1 MTDIPQEVTDI
12 PQQVVG
18 YTVDGDRYLNITN
31 RCTLQCDRC
40 PKNQGDWTCR
50 GHDLQ
55 LHREPTVSEMLD
67 AVGDPLVWNR
77 VVFSGYGEPSLR
89 LYDMLEVSRRVHALG
104 GKVHLATDG
113 LTSIFFGR
121 DIAPDLEGN
130 VDTLVVALRAQDGE
144 TYEKI
149 CKSKIQRAH
158 NAVIEFI
165 RRAKEFVPNVTVTA
179 MADTE
184 GVDLDAC
191 QRLAEDLEVDF
202 ISRSPSHY
210 CC

>member
-1 MTDIPQEVTDI
+1 MTDSEVI
-12 PQQVVG
+12 EVPQQVIG
-18 YTVDGDRYLNITN
+18 YTINGDRYLNITN
-31 RCTLQCDRC
+31 RCTLQCDCC
-40 PKNQGDWTCR
+40 PKKQGDWMCH
-50 GHDLQ
+50 GQDLQ

-67 AVGDPLVWNR
+67 AVGSPLDWNY
-77 VVFSGYGEPSLR
+77 VVFSGYGEPTLR
-89 LYDMLEVSRRVHALG
+89 LYDMLEVSRRVHGLG
-104 GKVHLATDG
+104 GKVRLETDG
-113 LTSIFFGR
+113 LSSVFFGR

-144 TYEKI
+144 IYEKI
-149 CKSKIQRAH
+149 CKPKINRAH
-158 NAVIEFI
+158 DAVIEFI
-165 RRAKEFVPNVTVTA
+165 RRTKEFVPNVTVTA

-202 ISRSPSHY
+202 ISRPSPHY